1 MVAAAVSHTFV
12 PLIFTPQLSDYITTT
27 TGRQQQWLLRRRFLF
42 TCTHIQQLTR
52 SFFFLWLY
60 WLCITLKAQA
70 TEKSRASVLFRT
82 PIIRTT
88 LLVAAVSTS
97 AFAAAQS

>member
-1 MVAAAVSHTFV
+1 MVAAATLSLHMHTHTAAD
-12 PLIFTPQLSDYITTT
+12 PLILLLVALLAVHCLKG
-27 TGRQQQWLLRRRFLF
+27 TGPRK
-42 TCTHIQQLTR
+42 IP
-52 SFFFLWLY
+52 S
-60 WLCITLKAQA
+60 LC
-70 TEKSRASVLFRT
+70 SVLFRT